1 MAQRRILGNSK
12 NKSALGAVS
21 PETRQGFPD
30 RQGDFLYQVFTE
42 GRIMFKGRCEPG
54 DGSTVIVQE
63 PLEVLGPVAMIHPGR
78 IRQCV
83 VLVVPI
89 LACSTL

>member
-1 MAQRRILGNSK
+1 
-12 NKSALGAVS
+12 
-21 PETRQGFPD
+21 
-30 RQGDFLYQVFTE
+30 
-42 GRIMFKGRCEPG
+42 MFKGRCEPG